1 LLDDVELTVWLLDD
15 LASVKRNE
23 LLLAVGAR
31 DGCQELTRRDVCLA
45 EMVEWGCALLT
56 QGKAFEA

>member
-23 LLLAVGAR
+23 LLLTVSTRNG
-31 DGCQELTRRDVCLA
+31 GQELTRRDVCLA

>member
-1 LLDDVELTVWLLDD
+1 MLDDVELTVGLLDD

-23 LLLAVGAR
+23 LLLAISAR
-31 DGCQELTRRDVCLA
+31 DGCEELARRDVCLA